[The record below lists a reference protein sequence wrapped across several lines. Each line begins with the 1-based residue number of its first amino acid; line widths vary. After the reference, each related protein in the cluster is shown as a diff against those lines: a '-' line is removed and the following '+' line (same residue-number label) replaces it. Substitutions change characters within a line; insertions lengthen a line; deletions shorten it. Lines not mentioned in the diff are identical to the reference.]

1 MRVTLNRKIWLA
13 GILGA
18 LTLAAAAACGGAT
31 EPDAQGDRAEMAAPA
46 GAASGAPVVHT
57 SDGTAERV
65 QRRSAAVGAPS
76 EYAEDEA
83 SAMVVAAASG
93 DLAGAA
99 VAALE
104 EVLSGIYERTLP
116 GVVHVRA
123 SQTVGGS
130 GSAPGL
136 GQPFPLTPLL
146 EGEGSGFVWSADGHV
161 LTNQH
166 VIAGADLVTVTFAD
180 GLELEAEVLGSD
192 ADSDLA
198 VLMVEAPEGGLH
210 PVDLGDSDDVKVGHF
225 VATIGNPFGQR
236 FTLTSGIIS
245 ALGRTIQGNS
255 RFSIPD
261 VLQTD
266 AAINPGNSGGPLLD
280 RLGRVIGI
288 NSQILS
294 RSGSS
299 SGVGF
304 AVPVNLAK
312 RVVPELIEHGRYH
325 HPFLGLTGAALR
337 PSLAEAIGLP
347 DGTRGVLVVGVIA
360 GGPVDE
366 AGLMPVTKTRQVDG
380 VEVPADGD
388 VIVSVDSVAVRG
400 MDELITYLM
409 RNTRPGD
416 KVSLELVRVDGES
429 GRIEVVLRARPS
441 EE

>member
-18 LTLAAAAACGGAT
+18 LTLAAAAACGNAS
-31 EPDAQGDRAEMAAPA
+31 EPDAQGDRAGMAAPA
-46 GAASGAPVVHT
+46 GVASGAPVVHT

-65 QRRSAAVGAPS
+65 QLRSAAVGAPS

-83 SAMVVAAASG
+83 SAMAVAAASG

-99 VAALE
+99 VAAFE
-104 EVLSGIYERTLP
+104 EVLNGIYERTLP

-123 SQTVGGS
+123 SQTAGGS

-136 GQPFPLTPLL
+136 GQLFPLTPLL

-225 VATIGNPFGQR
+225 VATIGNPFGQQ

-347 DGTRGVLVVGVIA
+347 DGTRGVLVVGVIE

-388 VIVSVDSVAVRG
+388 VIVSVDGVAVRG
-400 MDELITYLM
+400 MDDLITYLT

-429 GRIEVVLRARPS
+429 GRIEVVLSARPG